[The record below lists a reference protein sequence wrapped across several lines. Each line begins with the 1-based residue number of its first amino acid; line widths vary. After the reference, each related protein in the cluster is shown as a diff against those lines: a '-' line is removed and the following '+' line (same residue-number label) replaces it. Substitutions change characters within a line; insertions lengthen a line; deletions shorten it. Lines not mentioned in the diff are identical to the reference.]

1 MLRRS
6 TTQLMI
12 RRTRV
17 RLSDERPVPI
27 MDASKAPPTDGVLGF
42 FFVPL
47 DGSMALLRCI
57 DIKWILNRAVDLNR
71 DGYVAAA
78 AFYPFMWFMWW
89 YLPQK
94 ALWGD
99 NSIPR
104 KVDWSKQEAGHLP
117 AGFKMTEL

>member
-1 MLRRS
+1 
-6 TTQLMI
+6 
-12 RRTRV
+12 
-17 RLSDERPVPI
+17 
-27 MDASKAPPTDGVLGF
+27 
-42 FFVPL
+42 
-47 DGSMALLRCI
+47 MALLRCI